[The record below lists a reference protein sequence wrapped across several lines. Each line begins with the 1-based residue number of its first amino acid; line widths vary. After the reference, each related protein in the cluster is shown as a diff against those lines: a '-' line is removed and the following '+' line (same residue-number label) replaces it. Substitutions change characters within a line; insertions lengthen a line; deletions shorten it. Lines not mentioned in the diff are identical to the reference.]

1 MATTSQSTQSDI
13 PTVLIV
19 DDEDLFRDSIR
30 DALESKYPNLQV
42 LEAGNGQEALDQ
54 LEESPADVVLTDINM
69 PVMDGFNLL
78 LALRDRKFD
87 GSVITVTAFG
97 NPRLKREIQRCGAFA
112 YVEKPV
118 DLPQLMTLIQETA
131 EKRQRFV
138 DGLSLHGFA
147 LLIFQERRDCRLEV
161 SWKGSVGTLA
171 FDHGDLIHAETDSL
185 IGNEAARKILG
196 WDHQAQITLK
206 EASPESPQT
215 ITTALETLLLSVSPF
230 DLGEESVNGRRAS
243 VESLFDEVAPLTA
256 EESTAAADAEI
267 PSQEKETMMGNVKE
281 SLQEAMQI
289 EGALGIS
296 LVDYQS
302 GMTLGT
308 AGGGEAI
315 NLDIASAGNTAVVR
329 AKLRVMQDL
338 GLDDGIED
346 ILISLGTQYHLIRP
360 LSREPNLFLYFALD
374 RERSNLAMARHRL
387 TAIEQKLE
395 I

>member
-1 MATTSQSTQSDI
+1 
-13 PTVLIV
+13 
-19 DDEDLFRDSIR
+19 
-30 DALESKYPNLQV
+30 
-42 LEAGNGQEALDQ
+42 
-54 LEESPADVVLTDINM
+54 
-69 PVMDGFNLL
+69 
-78 LALRDRKFD
+78 
-87 GSVITVTAFG
+87 
-97 NPRLKREIQRCGAFA
+97 
-112 YVEKPV
+112 
-118 DLPQLMTLIQETA
+118 
-131 EKRQRFV
+131 
-138 DGLSLHGFA
+138 
-147 LLIFQERRDCRLEV
+147 
-161 SWKGSVGTLA
+161 
-171 FDHGDLIHAETDSL
+171 
-185 IGNEAARKILG
+185 
-196 WDHQAQITLK
+196 
-206 EASPESPQT
+206 
-215 ITTALETLLLSVSPF
+215 
-230 DLGEESVNGRRAS
+230 
-243 VESLFDEVAPLTA
+243 
-256 EESTAAADAEI
+256 
-267 PSQEKETMMGNVKE
+267 MGNVKE